1 MHCRQQNLTYTAKNL
16 EVLRERINVGCPCCH
31 RRLSSG
37 HVLARMRFFEIVR
50 PHAPR
55 RFVRAR
61 FAVII
66 ARAPARVAVA
76 AMGSAWL
83 FMRFVRMD
91 GRSAA
96 VAAPR
101 HLWRETEKFFESGR
115 EKAAGWEVDRERM
128 GDGRVRRTIYFDKG
142 KVVGNC
148 LRLGVSKDIQSSDG
162 ACDANRMLPDRI
174 HLDAAAT
181 RTRERPRRRCSAGG
195 GGKAE
200 APLFCF
206 RLSHARAASTE
217 KTEING
223 TGKRYVQMYN
233 E

>member
-37 HVLARMRFFEIVR
+37 HVLARMRFFEIVQ

-55 RFVRAR
+55 RFIRAR

-128 GDGRVRRTIYFDKG
+128 GDGRVRRKIFFDNG
-142 KVVGNC
+142 KVVGDC
-148 LRLGVSKDIQSSDG
+148 LRLGVSKHIQSSE
-162 ACDANRMLPDRI
+162 ACRMAPVMRI
-174 HLDAAAT
+174 ACYPTESTSTLQQLARASAAAAAAPGAAA
-181 RTRERPRRRCSAGG
+181 RQRRRCSAF
-195 GGKAE
+195 AF
-200 APLFCF
+200 LT
-206 RLSHARAASTE
+206 RALPQCSTE
-217 KTEING
+217 KD
-223 TGKRYVQMYN
+223 
-233 E
+233 

>member
-1 MHCRQQNLTYTAKNL
+1 MMHCRQQNLTYTAKNL

-50 PHAPR
+50 PHAAR
-55 RFVRAR
+55 RFVGAG
-61 FAVII
+61 FAVIVV
-66 ARAPARVAVA
+66 RAAARVAVA

-128 GDGRVRRTIYFDKG
+128 GDCRERITLRTERSPMIGCVWGTASTFNPLHPAGR
-142 KVVGNC
+142 
-148 LRLGVSKDIQSSDG
+148 RLGRNSY
-162 ACDANRMLPDRI
+162 
-174 HLDAAAT
+174 AALHN
-181 RTRERPRRRCSAGG
+181 PPRRCSNLHAIAAAAALQR
-195 GGKAE
+195 KAE
-200 APLFCF
+200 AALFCF
-206 RLSHARAASTE
+206 RLSHRLTRCHTAKTAIDGTE
-217 KTEING
+217 
-223 TGKRYVQMYN
+223 KRYV
-233 E
+233 